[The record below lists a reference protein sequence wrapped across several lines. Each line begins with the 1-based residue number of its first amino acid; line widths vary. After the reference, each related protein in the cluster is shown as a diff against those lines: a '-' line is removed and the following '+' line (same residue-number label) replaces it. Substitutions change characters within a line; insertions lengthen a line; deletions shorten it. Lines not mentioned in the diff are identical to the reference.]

1 MYLCVLGV
9 RKFVRLHYLYI
20 VLVLNP
26 LNTFSNVCCNCSI
39 KKLLYN
45 TRSLLKEIILYR
57 KMFYS
62 FLVNNFHE
70 LLRNKN
76 NSINKSNKFVFEIY
90 TLCQN
95 FVKIINL
102 YLPFFSR
109 KIAWSYSATDTLSTK
124 SPTRAIPKPNT
135 DNAPIQYPRYHISI
149 L

>member
-1 MYLCVLGV
+1 MYVATAPS
-9 RKFVRLHYLYI
+9 KNYYI
-20 VLVLNP
+20 
-26 LNTFSNVCCNCSI
+26 TQ
-39 KKLLYN
+39 K
-45 TRSLLKEIILYR
+45 SLLKEIILYR

-70 LLRNKN
+70 LLRNNNN
-76 NSINKSNKFVFEIY
+76 NSINKNNKFVFEIY
-90 TLCQN
+90 ALGQN

-124 SPTRAIPKPNT
+124 SPTRAIPKTNT
-135 DNAPIQYPRYHISI
+135 DNAPMQYPRYHIII

>member
-70 LLRNKN
+70 LLRNNN
-76 NSINKSNKFVFEIY
+76 NSINKNNKFVFEIY
-90 TLCQN
+90 TLGQN

-124 SPTRAIPKPNT
+124 SPTRAIPKTNA
-135 DNAPIQYPRYHISI
+135 DNAPIQYPRYHIII

>member
-1 MYLCVLGV
+1 MYVATAPS
-9 RKFVRLHYLYI
+9 KNYYI
-20 VLVLNP
+20 
-26 LNTFSNVCCNCSI
+26 TQ
-39 KKLLYN
+39 K
-45 TRSLLKEIILYR
+45 SLLKEIILYR

-70 LLRNKN
+70 LLRNNN
-76 NSINKSNKFVFEIY
+76 NSINKNNKFVFEIY
-90 TLCQN
+90 ALGQN

-124 SPTRAIPKPNT
+124 SPTRAIPKTNT

>member
-1 MYLCVLGV
+1 M
-9 RKFVRLHYLYI
+9 YI

-26 LNTFSNVCCNCSI
+26 LNTFSNVRCNCSI

-45 TRSLLKEIILYR
+45 TRSLLYR

-70 LLRNKN
+70 LLRNNN
-76 NSINKSNKFVFEIY
+76 NSINKNNKFVFEIY
-90 TLCQN
+90 ALCQN

-102 YLPFFSR
+102 CVPFFSR
-109 KIAWSYSATDTLSTK
+109 KIAWSYSATDTLSAK
-124 SPTRAIPKPNT
+124 DPTRAIPKTNT
-135 DNAPIQYPRYHISI
+135 DNVPIQYPRYHIII